1 MEVFNEAVEYLLGYG
16 IPVVEDDQLDLEDVF
31 DGECDNGFLSA
42 VDSPFS
48 PVRTESA
55 DFGDGLSEGD
65 PEKMLERR
73 ALVLKS
79 ILSSEQQYL
88 SELEAM
94 LMNMM
99 SSKDGS
105 NCRTKYTLEAL
116 LYKPLDRVTK
126 TTLVL
131 HDLLKHTPEDHPDRP
146 LLQEALR
153 ISSSFLSGVNEEVPH
168 KKSAVTISKGT
179 IRQLVKDGFLVD
191 LSDGT
196 RSLRHVF
203 LFTDLIL
210 CAKLKAGRQ
219 PQYRFVWYL
228 PLPGLSLIPGPEC
241 QLPPDTQCRMD
252 QMKQKAFRL
261 RQEIQLQRSHTVLLS
276 SLYELS
282 EWRDNVERL
291 RGENSSDL
299 GLCGTLCVV
308 IHRATQLQQPEID
321 LSIFLEVDSFGYFE
335 NKAQTRV
342 LVGDLT
348 PSWEEEFSLQVDGA
362 HDLRLLC
369 VQQPGRGDSWT
380 EDRVLGKTTVQLD
393 AKTLLNKWKRSV
405 VSLHQE
411 GRRAGAPHRA
421 LLCRGGGEEGAG
433 GGGDLSDIRGGNGG
447 SGPEDSLQYQ

>member
-16 IPVVEDDQLDLEDVF
+16 IPGNLFNCRRNTEA
-31 DGECDNGFLSA
+31 CDNGFLSA

-94 LMNMM
+94 LM
-99 SSKDGS
+99 
-105 NCRTKYTLEAL
+105 
-116 LYKPLDRVTK
+116 
-126 TTLVL
+126 
-131 HDLLKHTPEDHPDRP
+131 DLLKHTPEDHPDRP

-261 RQEIQLQRSHTVLLS
+261 RQEIQLQRVAWILTGLS
-276 SLYELS
+276 
-282 EWRDNVERL
+282 L
-291 RGENSSDL
+291 RFN
-299 GLCGTLCVV
+299 
-308 IHRATQLQQPEID
+308 A
-321 LSIFLEVDSFGYFE
+321 
-335 NKAQTRV
+335 
-342 LVGDLT
+342 
-348 PSWEEEFSLQVDGA
+348 
-362 HDLRLLC
+362 
-369 VQQPGRGDSWT
+369 
-380 EDRVLGKTTVQLD
+380 
-393 AKTLLNKWKRSV
+393 
-405 VSLHQE
+405 
-411 GRRAGAPHRA
+411 
-421 LLCRGGGEEGAG
+421 
-433 GGGDLSDIRGGNGG
+433 
-447 SGPEDSLQYQ
+447 